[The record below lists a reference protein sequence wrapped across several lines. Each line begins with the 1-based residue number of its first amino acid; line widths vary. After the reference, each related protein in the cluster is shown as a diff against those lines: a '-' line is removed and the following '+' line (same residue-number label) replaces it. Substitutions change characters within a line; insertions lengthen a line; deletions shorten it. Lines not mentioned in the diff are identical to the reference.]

1 MYCPKCGTKN
11 QDDAI
16 FCENC
21 GTKLDGSGSHQDP
34 KSQRISKS
42 FEDKKPSSVIV
53 IIGYIFAL
61 LGGLIGIII
70 GAYLFTRNNKDAK
83 FHGRNMLI
91 IAAIVLL
98 VSIAAS
104 VFLSS
109 DIISSQ
115 TSGSETW
122 HSVAN
127 FTNVEDQDSTSS
139 FHIKGDKYKIK
150 VTASS
155 DSEYGYLA
163 LWSYPES
170 GEIADSVQIFSVDI
184 ESTTITREDEVQAGP
199 GDFYL
204 KIYSANLSNCD
215 IEVFDYY

>member
-21 GTKLDGSGSHQDP
+21 GTKLDGNGSHQDP

-127 FTNVEDQDSTSS
+127 FTDLEDKNNTSS
-139 FHIKGDKYKIK
+139 FHIQGDKYKVK

-155 DSEYGYLA
+155 DSEFGYLS

-170 GEIADSVQIFSVDI
+170 GAVDGSVQIVSVDI
-184 ESTTITREDEVQAGP
+184 DSTTVTKENEVQAGP
-199 GDFYL
+199 GDFYIE
-204 KIYSANLSNCD
+204 IYAANLSNCT